1 MGRCKSLVLNE
12 LRGGAGPRPV
22 TRLFSTSYDVRFL
35 FTHKAGCFS
44 VHVKKIFHFSL
55 QDICRFASVDEHGN
69 SHFVIREADHRS
81 FAFSLWDAQV
91 KE

>member
-1 MGRCKSLVLNE
+1 
-12 LRGGAGPRPV
+12 
-22 TRLFSTSYDVRFL
+22 VRFL

-55 QDICRFASVDEHGN
+55 QDIFGLVSVDEQSN

-81 FAFSLWDAQV
+81 SAFSLWDTQV